1 MGSKGS
7 EAPPP
12 DPRLIEAQI
21 RSLGF
26 QEEAITR
33 ILDRSEPLVPLQ
45 REQMQFAL
53 DTSRRAATDAQADR
67 DWMLTRRAMLSG
79 VQDRM
84 VADANTFDAR
94 VRRDELAQE
103 AGADAQIAI
112 ANARA
117 SSGRDLAR
125 RGIMPGSGRAG
136 DARLV
141 LGEAALTA
149 GGMNAARRTAR
160 QEGYALTDRATNA
173 LAGYP
178 AMSTAASGQ
187 AATLAAGG
195 LGVVNTGVEGV
206 TFGARSAGSVAGAMG
221 ANATGMYGAQ
231 ANYKNQQDKIA
242 ADSDPFNTILGAA
255 AGAAGTA
262 ASLKMMSG
270 SDRRLKTDIVAVG
283 RDERTGLTLYEF
295 AYIGATDGRRY
306 RGVMADEVE
315 RIDPQAVEYD
325 DLGFASVDY
334 ARLGIEMVEV

>member
-12 DPRLIEAQI
+12 DPRLTEAQI
-21 RSLGF
+21 RSMEV
-26 QEEAITR
+26 QDDVIQR
-33 ILDRSEPLVPLQ
+33 IVRNSESMLPLQ
-45 REQMQFAL
+45 REATQFAL
-53 DTSRRAATDAQADR
+53 DQARQGAADTQADR
-67 DWMLTRRAMLSG
+67 NWMLTRRAMLSG
-79 VQDRM
+79 VQDRL
-84 VADANTFDAR
+84 VSDANTFDAR

-149 GGMNAARRTAR
+149 GGMNNARRAARA
-160 QEGYALTDRATNA
+160 EGYALTDRATNA

-178 AMSTAASGQ
+178 AMTTNATGQTVNMALGAQGAANAGAAGMNAGFGMANAGAAS
-187 AATLAAGG
+187 
-195 LGVVNTGVEGV
+195 
-206 TFGARSAGSVAGAMG
+206 MG
-221 ANATGMYGAQ
+221 ANATGMWNAQ
-231 ANYKNQQDKIA
+231 ANYKNNQDQIA
-242 ADSDPFNTILGAA
+242 AANDPFNTILGAV
-255 AGAAGTA
+255 AGGVT
-262 ASLKMMSG
+262 KFMF

-295 AYIGATDGRRY
+295 GYLGATDGRRY

-315 RIDPQAVEYD
+315 RTDPQAVVYD

>member
-12 DPRLIEAQI
+12 DPRLVEAQI

-26 QEEAITR
+26 QEQAITR
-33 ILDRSEPLVPLQ
+33 ILDRTEPLVPLQ

-67 DWMLTRRAMLSG
+67 SWMLTRRGMLSG
-79 VQDRM
+79 LQDRM
-84 VADANTFDAR
+84 VSDANTFDAR

-136 DARLV
+136 DTRLV

-149 GGMNAARRTAR
+149 GGMNTARRTAR

-178 AMSTAASGQ
+178 AMSSAASGQ
-187 AATLAAGG
+187 AAALAAGG
-195 LGVVNTGVEGV
+195 LGVVNTGVEGM
-206 TFGARSAGSVAGAMG
+206 TYGARSAGGVAGAMG
-221 ANATGMYGAQ
+221 ANATGMWNAQ
-231 ANYKNQQDKIA
+231 ADYKAKQDATA
-242 ADSDPFNTILGAA
+242 AANDPFNTILGAV
-255 AGAAGTA
+255 
-262 ASLKMMSG
+262 ASGIFG
-270 SDRRLKTDIVAVG
+270 SDRRLKTHIVAVG

-295 AYIGATDGRRY
+295 AYLGATDGRRY

-315 RIDPQAVEYD
+315 RIDPQAVVYD